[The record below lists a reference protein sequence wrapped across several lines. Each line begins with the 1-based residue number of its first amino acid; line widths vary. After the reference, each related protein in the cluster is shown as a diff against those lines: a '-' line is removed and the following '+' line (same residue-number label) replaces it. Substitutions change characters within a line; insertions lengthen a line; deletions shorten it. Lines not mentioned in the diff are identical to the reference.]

1 MKCDPISKRTII
13 LFHDDNIGVTND
25 SVVIH
30 CGDTFI
36 KSKILQTGDF
46 SEDVV

>member
-1 MKCDPISKRTII
+1 VKCDPISKRTII
-13 LFHDDNIGVTND
+13 LFHDDNIGVTNN

-36 KSKILQTGDF
+36 KSKILQTADF